1 MTGTTTMALLGLLA
15 ATAPD
20 AAPPA
25 FPDARE
31 RISYALGVEG
41 GQGFRNRGVDLD
53 PEAFSRGL
61 RDALAG
67 QPRLTDEQ
75 VRAAIAE
82 LQGSLKRR
90 EVEAR
95 KAIAEENR
103 RTAAAFLA
111 ENGARE
117 GVVTLP
123 SGLQYRVLRPGDG
136 PRPSGSSRVTCRY
149 RATLVNGA
157 EFDSSDRGGS
167 TGKLAV
173 DETLAGVQEAL
184 RLMPVGSRWQV
195 VVPPS
200 LASGPPRAMMLVP
213 PNQALIYDLELVS
226 IDGR

>member
-1 MTGTTTMALLGLLA
+1 MIGTTTMALLGLLA
-15 ATAPD
+15 AAPPV
-20 AAPPA
+20 AAPPP

-31 RISYALGVEG
+31 RISYALGVEA
-41 GQGFRNRGVDLD
+41 GQGFHKRAVDVD
-53 PEAFSRGL
+53 PEAFSQGL

-67 QPRLTDEQ
+67 QARLTDEQ

-95 KAIAEENR
+95 KAMADENR
-103 RTAAAFLA
+103 RAASAFLA
-111 ENGARE
+111 ENGARP

-136 PRPSGSSRVTCRY
+136 PRPSGSARVTCRY

-157 EFDSSDRGGS
+157 EFDNSDRGGS
-167 TGKLAV
+167 SGKLAV
-173 DETLAGVQEAL
+173 AETIAGVQEAL
-184 RLMPVGSRWQV
+184 RLMPVGSRWEV

-200 LASGPPRAMMLVP
+200 LASGPARAMMLVP
-213 PNQALIYDLELVS
+213 PNQALIYDPELVS
-226 IDGR
+226 ID